1 MLPRFDTNGVLHAC
15 SSYLVAA
22 TPHPATQL
30 LLIPD
35 CHRVRY
41 CYMAPAIMC
50 FGRKATPDP
59 TSKNN
64 EEIEKNL
71 RLDKKKA
78 EREVKLL
85 LLGMLQ
91 RRRARV

>member
-1 MLPRFDTNGVLHAC
+1 
-15 SSYLVAA
+15 
-22 TPHPATQL
+22 
-30 LLIPD
+30 
-35 CHRVRY
+35 
-41 CYMAPAIMC
+41 MC

>member
-1 MLPRFDTNGVLHAC
+1 
-15 SSYLVAA
+15 
-22 TPHPATQL
+22 
-30 LLIPD
+30 
-35 CHRVRY
+35 
-41 CYMAPAIMC
+41 MAPAIMC